1 MHIKPQDLVNSREL
15 LNQLGHAHHDLVQEK
30 TDMTNDVPTT
40 CTNKTVVVQATCTSL
55 LMTFHSVMTER
66 Y

>member
-40 CTNKTVVVQATCTSL
+40 LYQKDGRSAGDLYLAIDDVS
-55 LMTFHSVMTER
+55 FS
-66 Y
+66 YD